1 MGIFTEL
8 YIEQEPV
15 FIEGNGQYE
24 LEVFAESTRQNY
36 LKSLCGGHSLKGSE
50 KAVLATLHYDNCN
63 PTDKNAIRIVVKGG
77 TVGYL
82 SSEFAR
88 LFREKIR
95 LAGQEGVII
104 LCNAKILGGKNAW
117 FFKKSDFSIWLDLPI
132 REL

>member
-24 LEVFAESTRQNY
+24 LEVSVEPTSQNY
-36 LKSLCGGHSLKGSE
+36 LGSLCGGHSIKGHE
-50 KAVLATLHYDNCN
+50 KAVLATLHYDNCD

-82 SSEFAR
+82 PPGLAK

-95 LAGQEGVII
+95 LAGQEGVIVS
-104 LCNAKILGGKNAW
+104 CNAKILGGKKAW
-117 FFKKSDFSIWLDLPI
+117 FCKISDFSIWLDLPI